1 MHVSVEGSV
10 GLVVLHNRPRN
21 ISADSKRINRNIN
34 CKQIQR
40 MENNVLV
47 IRLTP
52 RIHTLCTDLSLVVWP
67 VVRARK

>member
-21 ISADSKRINRNIN
+21 ISADIN

-40 MENNVLV
+40 MKNNVLV
-47 IRLTP
+47 I
-52 RIHTLCTDLSLVVWP
+52 
-67 VVRARK
+67 